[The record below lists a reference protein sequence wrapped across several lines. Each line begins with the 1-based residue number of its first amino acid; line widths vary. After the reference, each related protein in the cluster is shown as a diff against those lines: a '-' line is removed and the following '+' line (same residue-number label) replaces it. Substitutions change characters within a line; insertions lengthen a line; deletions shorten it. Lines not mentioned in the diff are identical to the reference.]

1 MSWEPSSIYT
11 TESHVE
17 AESSPNSSFVVK
29 KRISHFF
36 RTFTLGNDTIYRTQI
51 QETLHTPNPYIV
63 ADMRH
68 ISSYDE
74 SLGQLLLDEPARI
87 LKIFEEAAHDFAREI
102 SPDAPPLQVQIVS
115 SERPTRIRE
124 ITSSCIGKMIIVP
137 GLVISTSPVIPKA
150 TQITA
155 VCASCGDRILVNCE
169 NSGFQ
174 LPRKCQ
180 RQSEKAGGPPTAG
193 GSCPIDPYT
202 VLPEFSKFSDY
213 QFLKIQESPEDV
225 PPGEMPRHIAA
236 SVDRALANTTVP
248 GTKKMFV
255 AIYEMQSTKN
265 NIQKPI
271 LRVIGLMDAGSEG
284 AAEAH
289 EDAPRNIQFK
299 KREDIVK
306 AIAPEIYG
314 MTDAKMAIACQ
325 LFGGVRKVL
334 PDDMKIRGDINVLL
348 FGDPSVAKS
357 QLLKFTQRVAPIG
370 IYTSGKGSS
379 AAGLTASVIR
389 HKNTGEFILEGG
401 AMVLADGGIVCI
413 DEFDKMRSADRV
425 AIHEAM
431 EQQTISIA
439 KAGITAV
446 LNTRTAVLAAANP
459 VMGRFDDLKSARDNI
474 DFQTTILSR
483 FDLIFVLRDSRNE
496 QRDRQ
501 IAEHVVKLHSSIDNS
516 VVNAI
521 PTNELKEYIAYARKR
536 CNPIITEGAKNLLKN
551 EYVKM
556 RSSVDNR
563 VSIPITV
570 RQLEALIRISEALA
584 KMELS
589 NECKEEHVNEAIR
602 LFKLST
608 YDAAKSGIVA
618 PDGAITEEQRR
629 EAERIERYVDRRCPV
644 GSRVPEK
651 SLLAELQ
658 KQSFSDFCIIR
669 VLQTMLFT
677 GQFEYQNQR
686 RVLKR
691 VQSKEVE

>member
-1 MSWEPSSIYT
+1 M
-11 TESHVE
+11 
-17 AESSPNSSFVVK
+17 K
-29 KRISHFF
+29 
-36 RTFTLGNDTIYRTQI
+36 
-51 QETLHTPNPYIV
+51 
-63 ADMRH
+63 H

-74 SLGQLLLDEPARI
+74 SLGQLLIDEPSRI
-87 LKIFEEAAHDFAREI
+87 LKIFEESAYEFAKEMNE
-102 SPDAPPLQVQIVS
+102 DAPLIQVQIVS
-115 SERPTRIRE
+115 SERPTKIRE
-124 ITSSCIGKMIIVP
+124 INSNCIGKMVIVP

-150 TQITA
+150 VQITA
-155 VCASCGDRILVNCE
+155 VCSSCGDKLLINCE
-169 NSGFQ
+169 NGGFQ

-180 RQSEKAGGPPTAG
+180 RQSEKAGGPPSAG
-193 GSCPIDPYT
+193 GSCPLDPYV
-202 VLPEFSKFSDY
+202 VLPDYSKFSDF

-236 SVDRALANTTVP
+236 SVDRALSNSTIP

-271 LRVIGLMDAGSEG
+271 LRVIGLMDTNNQSE
-284 AAEAH
+284 AEIKMDSTPSNA
-289 EDAPRNIQFK
+289 FK
-299 KREDIVK
+299 RREDIIN

-314 MTDAKMAIACQ
+314 MTDAKTAIACQ
-325 LFGGVRKVL
+325 LFGGVRKFL
-334 PDDMKIRGDINVLL
+334 PDSMKIRGDINVLL

-496 QRDRQ
+496 ERDKQ
-501 IAEHVVKLHSSIDNS
+501 IAEHVVKLHSSIEDPVTNT
-516 VVNAI
+516 
-521 PTNELKEYIAYARKR
+521 PTTNDLKEYIAYARKR
-536 CNPIITEGAKNLLKN
+536 CNPIISEGAKNLLKN

-629 EAERIERYVDRRCPV
+629 EAERIERYIDRRCPV